1 MKKNNKYKIGLV
13 ALKFI
18 PILMALSMLIHC
30 ILIALGIDLMFAET
44 IMGCALFPSILI
56 LCLSGIFEFCYI
68 HKALTIYSL
77 IVDLCINI
85 NRYIGFGILKMP
97 ILYLVIFIGLVLFT
111 LLIIRIKKY
120 KYSCVNI
127 KNIINK
133 H

>member
-1 MKKNNKYKIGLV
+1 MKKNNKYKIGLI

-30 ILIALGIDLMFAET
+30 ILIALEIDLIFTET
-44 IMGCALFPSILI
+44 IMGCALFSSILI

>member
-1 MKKNNKYKIGLV
+1 MKKNNKYKIGLI

-18 PILMALSMLIHC
+18 PILMAFSMLIHC
-30 ILIALGIDLMFAET
+30 ILIVLGIDLMFAET
-44 IMGCALFPSILI
+44 IMGCALFHSILI
-56 LCLSGIFEFCYI
+56 LGLSEIFEFCYI

-85 NRYIGFGILKMP
+85 DRYIGFGILKMP